1 MKKCMII
8 ELAACAVVIAGVILP
23 LCAEEVA
30 PDGAAHGALCAQ
42 TAGQFPVSDNVRGH
56 ENTEWS
62 QSYAYHL
69 TDAKKD
75 LPRVL
80 LVGDS
85 ICRAYADGVGR
96 ILDGKMNVT
105 FWVSSYCVTSPN
117 YLRLLSVML
126 DEAKYDVVHFNNTL
140 HSLQT
145 KTADWERAF
154 EAALALVRKKQPEAK
169 LVWCAGTPLRNA
181 AKTRKA
187 AELNEAGARVVA
199 KLGGIVTNDLFRLL
213 DPLDRKSAWRDDY
226 HFTAGTSADIARRV
240 ADCVLEAAGLAPR
253 CVSVGTAAGVVRF
266 SSPSPGA
273 IRVTRGHEMKKEL
286 VLVSPKPAG
295 LSSERG
301 EGWTKVSSGNLA
313 AVVDARTGHVRF
325 ERGGKTI
332 LSEQDVG
339 AKTVA
344 FDSPASE
351 RLYGLGQ
358 FQDGMLN
365 VRNLPRRLVQV
376 NTQVAVPFLVST
388 RGWGLYWHTYAKV
401 EFNPCTKVVALT
413 RKEGPSKSET
423 VNVSDDSGGK
433 KETRSQ
439 VEWTG
444 TLDVA
449 DGGEYAFMLDCGAKM
464 ARQQIVEID
473 GVRVVENRNL
483 WLPPAVGFLRRLAPG
498 RHEIKVLAE
507 SRDKPSLAYRA
518 DVCATR
524 FETDSP
530 VSGTD
535 YIVYGG
541 APDEAIAQF
550 RSDTGGTAALP
561 DWAWGYWHCQERYKS
576 QEQLLDAVEWFKSR
590 DLPLAVIVQDWL
602 WWPKGTWNPLV
613 WDSARY
619 PDPKA
624 MAEKC
629 RENGT
634 RTMLSVWSRTKGK
647 SRLKAE
653 LDAIGGFVRGTEW
666 IDFSNPAAADVYWKH
681 FETCCVQKG
690 IDAFWLDAVEPENDD
705 LAGRKLKIGSGDV
718 YRNIYPLLVN
728 DEADRRLRALRPS
741 EPPLVLTRCAFAGQ
755 WRDACVV
762 WSGDVGSGWDD
773 FRKQVIAGLGFAM
786 AGFPYWTSDCGGFF
800 RPSDQYTNKTYHKI
814 YSRWMAFATFCPIQR
829 VHGYKSDTTPSRFGP
844 EIEKRMTEQIRLRE
858 RLKPYLKRTAEEVVK
873 SNAMFMRPLWEAP
886 EGFETEYMLGR
897 DILVC
902 PVTSDAE
909 EIDVWLPPGGW
920 TALDSGK
927 EETGPKVIRAKAP
940 IDRIPVYVRSQA
952 QDVLKELLD

>member
-1 MKKCMII
+1 MKSLMVFAAT
-8 ELAACAVVIAGVILP
+8 LAAQAAFCTQPAVHARG
-23 LCAEEVA
+23 AEDLNSVEERY
-30 PDGAAHGALCAQ
+30 
-42 TAGQFPVSDNVRGH
+42 PVSENVRGH

-69 TDAKKD
+69 TDSRKN

-85 ICRAYADGVGR
+85 ICRGSEGGVR
-96 ILDGKMNVT
+96 RLLDGRMNVT
-105 FWVSSYCVTSPN
+105 YWVSSYCVTSPN

-145 KTADWERAF
+145 KTVDWERAF
-154 EAALALVRKKQPEAK
+154 AAALSLVREKQPDAK
-169 LVWCAGTPLRNA
+169 IVWCTGTPLRNA
-181 AKTRKA
+181 AKTRKVV
-187 AELNEAGARVVA
+187 ELNEAGARVVSR
-199 KLGGIVTNDLFRLL
+199 LGGIATNDLFGLL
-213 DPLDRKSAWRDDY
+213 DPLDRKRSWRDDC
-226 HFTAGTSADIARRV
+226 HFTAAANAEISRRV
-240 ADCVLEAAGLAPR
+240 ADSVLEAAGLAPR

-273 IRVTRGHEMKKEL
+273 IRVTRGNETKKEL
-286 VLVSPKPAG
+286 VLVSPKPAALVCERTEG
-295 LSSERG
+295 L
-301 EGWTKVSSGNLA
+301 TKVSSGSLA
-313 AVVDARTGHVRF
+313 AIVDAKTGHVRF
-325 ERGGKTI
+325 EKDGKTI
-332 LSEQDVG
+332 LSEQYVG

-365 VRNLPRRLVQV
+365 IRNLPRRLIQV
-376 NTQVAVPFLVST
+376 NTQVSSPFLVST
-388 RGWGLYWHTYAKV
+388 RGWGLFWHTYAKV
-401 EFNPCTKVVALT
+401 DFNPCALSVALA
-413 RKEGPSKSET
+413 RKEGASKSEI

-433 KETRSQ
+433 KESRSQ

-444 TLDVA
+444 VIEVEN
-449 DGGEYAFMLDCGAKM
+449 GGEYAFMLDCGGKM

-483 WLPPAVGFLRRLAPG
+483 WLPPAIGFLRELAPG
-498 RHEIKVLAE
+498 RHEIRVLAE
-507 SRDKPSLAYRA
+507 SRDKPSLKYRA
-518 DVCATR
+518 DSGQTR

-541 APDEAIAQF
+541 APDEVVAHF
-550 RSDTGGTAALP
+550 RSDAGGTAPLP
-561 DWAWGYWHCQERYKS
+561 DWAWGYWHCQERYRS
-576 QEQLLDAVEWFKSR
+576 QNQLLKAVDWFKSR
-590 DLPLAVIVQDWL
+590 DLPLAVIVQDWC
-602 WWPKGTWNPLV
+602 WWPNGTWNPLV
-613 WDSARY
+613 WDSSRY

-624 MAEKC
+624 MAEECNK
-629 RENGT
+629 NGT
-634 RTMLSVWSRTKGK
+634 RVMLSVWSRTKGK
-647 SRLKAE
+647 SRLRSE
-653 LDAIGGFVRGTEW
+653 LNAIGGFIKGTDW

-681 FETCCVQKG
+681 FDACCVQKG

-705 LAGRKLKIGSGDV
+705 LAGRTLKIGSGDI

-728 DEADRRLRALRPS
+728 DEADRRLRSLRPGVT
-741 EPPLVLTRCAFAGQ
+741 PLVLTRCAFAGQ
-755 WRDACVV
+755 QRNSCVV

-800 RPSDQYTNKTYHKI
+800 RPSDQYANKEYHKV
-814 YSRWMAFATFCPIQR
+814 YSRWLEFATFCPIQR

-844 EIEKRMTEQIRLRE
+844 EFEKLAVSQIRLRE
-858 RLKPYLKRTAEEVVK
+858 RLKPYLKRTAGEVVQ
-873 SNAMFMRPLWEAP
+873 SNAMLMRPLWEAP

-902 PVTSDAE
+902 PVTSDTE

-920 TALDSGK
+920 TDLHSRK
-927 EETGPKVIRAKAP
+927 TETGPKVLRAKAP
-940 IDRIPVYVRSQA
+940 IDRIPVFVRSQA
-952 QDVLKELLD
+952 RDVLKELLD